1 MDGMKQ
7 RLVIAAATVI
17 LTSAAVWLLW
27 PRPTVGGVMSDFYRE
42 DAGRAEDMLMD
53 PLILHADLVKHRVI
67 EEVASP
73 AMPKRRYAIGFL
85 GVAGI
90 TEALPV
96 LRRILGDESEAD
108 YFRAD
113 ALESIYRIE
122 QREGLALA
130 AQYRSRDDFLGFIAG
145 GLINGSH
152 KPSTRS
158 LLQAATGHHE

>member
-1 MDGMKQ
+1 MKQ

-53 PLILHADLVKHRVI
+53 HGSADSARGLGQAPRHRG
-67 EEVASP
+67 VASP